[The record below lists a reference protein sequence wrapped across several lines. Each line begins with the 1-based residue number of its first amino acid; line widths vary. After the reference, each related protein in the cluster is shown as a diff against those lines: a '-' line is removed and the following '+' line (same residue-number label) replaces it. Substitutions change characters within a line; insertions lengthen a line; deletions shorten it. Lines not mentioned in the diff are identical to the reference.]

1 MCALANDVYGVPL
14 ITAVC
19 TGISPNVIFQLQFTI
34 DIEIETFTAYTITHV
49 A

>member
-1 MCALANDVYGVPL
+1 MCALANDVYGF
-14 ITAVC
+14 TAVC